1 MGEQRRVPLVED
13 VAIVGNHAL
22 IGGAAAFL
30 LLPALREG
38 LEARLRECGPEAQET
53 MVRTYQ
59 ALYEVAAGWQA
70 KHAASPAG
78 NREAAVPEPSLVS
91 ESWCLSKHAAAMLGV
106 TPRRVRQL
114 VGLGDLTG
122 RLHGGR
128 LEVLEREV
136 LELVERRAAA

>member
-1 MGEQRRVPLVED
+1 MGAQRRVQHVVD
-13 VAIVGNHAL
+13 VAVAGDYVLVG
-22 IGGAAAFL
+22 GGAAWL
-30 LLPALREG
+30 ILPALREG
-38 LEARLRECGPEAQET
+38 LDARLRECGPEAQET

-78 NREAAVPEPSLVS
+78 NGEAAVPEPSLVS

-122 RLHGGR
+122 RLRGGR

-136 LELVERRAAA
+136 LELVERRAA